1 MKRINTIKW
10 RNPRL
15 AGKTG
20 LSILF
25 SLLYFVSAPLA
36 QAQTT
41 VDLKEQYGFGWIT
54 SLSQGL
60 GFLIQPAITIAA
72 TAVLIYFIVAAF
84 KLVFSAGDKNAVAE
98 ARGMITHA
106 IIGLLLLF
114 FMFVIFQFIPDFF
127 GLNFRIIS
135 LPGSK

>member
-1 MKRINTIKW
+1 MKKIRFVIVFF
-10 RNPRL
+10 
-15 AGKTG
+15 
-20 LSILF
+20 ILF
-25 SLLYFVSAPLA
+25 LFMVSPVK
-36 QAQTT
+36 AQTT
-41 VDLKEQYGFGWIT
+41 VSLTEQYGFGWIT
-54 SLSQGL
+54 SLSQAL
-60 GFLIQPAITIAA
+60 GYLVQPALTIAA

-127 GLNFRIIS
+127 GFNFRIIS